1 MANESKRKILII
13 ENDENISS
21 VIVTRFLYLGYDVSL
36 STNGAE
42 ALITFNQEW
51 PDLVIL
57 DILLP
62 KIDGYEVCRKIRK
75 KSKVPIIILTA
86 LNKVS
91 NRIMGLK
98 IGADDYITKPFSLIE
113 LETRV
118 MSKLRRSNPQK
129 FKITPAR
136 QETFQFGSVIVNI
149 ANKQVFKNS
158 KQLVLTVIE
167 FSLLELL
174 IKNSGLELSRIEIL
188 NNIWGYTPARFVD
201 TRVVDVHI
209 YRLRLK
215 IEDTPRT
222 PDFILTARGTGYIFQ
237 PFKL

>member
-1 MANESKRKILII
+1 MNESKRKILII
-13 ENDENISS
+13 ENEESISS
-21 VIVTRFLYLGYDVSL
+21 ILVTRFLSLGYDVSL

-42 ALITFNQEW
+42 ALIIFNQEC
-51 PDLVIL
+51 PDIVIL

-62 KIDGYEVCRKIRK
+62 KIDGYEVCRRIRK

-98 IGADDYITKPFSLIE
+98 IGADDYITKPFSLTE
-113 LETRV
+113 LEIRV
-118 MSKLRRSNPQK
+118 KSKLRRSETTK
-129 FKITPAR
+129 FKIISNR
-136 QETFQFGSVIVNI
+136 QEIFQFGNVIVDI
-149 ANKQVFKNS
+149 ATKNVLKKNKK
-158 KQLVLTVIE
+158 LTLTGIE

-174 IKNSGLELSRIEIL
+174 IQNSGRELSRVEIL

-201 TRVVDVHI
+201 TRLVDVHI

-215 IEDTPRT
+215 IEDTPST
-222 PDFILTARGTGYIFQ
+222 PDYILTARGTGYIFQ
-237 PFKL
+237 PSTL

>member
-21 VIVTRFLYLGYDVSL
+21 VISTRFLSLGYDVSL

-42 ALITFNQEW
+42 ALIIFNQEW

-62 KIDGYEVCRKIRK
+62 KIDGYEVCRRIRK

-113 LETRV
+113 LEIRV
-118 MSKLRRSNPQK
+118 MAKLRRSDPQK
-129 FKITPAR
+129 FETLPNR
-136 QETFQFGSVIVNI
+136 QETFQFGKVVVNI
-149 ANKQVFKNS
+149 ADKQILKNNKQ
-158 KQLVLTVIE
+158 LTLTGME

-174 IKNSGLELSRIEIL
+174 IKNSGQALSRVEIL
-188 NNIWGYTPARFVD
+188 NSIWGYTPSRFVD
-201 TRVVDVHI
+201 TRIVDVHI

-222 PDFILTARGTGYIFQ
+222 PDFILTARGIGYIFQ
-237 PFKL
+237 PSKL

>member
-1 MANESKRKILII
+1 MNESKRKILII
-13 ENDENISS
+13 ENEESISS
-21 VIVTRFLYLGYDVSL
+21 ILVTRFLSLGYDVSL

-42 ALITFNQEW
+42 ALIIFNQEC
-51 PDLVIL
+51 PDIVIL

-62 KIDGYEVCRKIRK
+62 KIDGYEVCRRIRK

-98 IGADDYITKPFSLIE
+98 IGADDYITKPFSLTE
-113 LETRV
+113 LEIRV
-118 MSKLRRSNPQK
+118 KSKLRRSETTK
-129 FKITPAR
+129 FKIISNR
-136 QETFQFGSVIVNI
+136 QEIFQFGNVIVDI
-149 ANKQVFKNS
+149 ATKNVFKKN
-158 KQLVLTVIE
+158 KKLTLTGIE

-174 IKNSGLELSRIEIL
+174 IQNSGRELSRVEIL

-201 TRVVDVHI
+201 TRLVDVHI

-215 IEDTPRT
+215 IEDTPST
-222 PDFILTARGTGYIFQ
+222 PDYILTARGTGYIFQ
-237 PFKL
+237 PSTL

>member
-1 MANESKRKILII
+1 VNKSKRKILII
-13 ENDENISS
+13 DNETNISS
-21 VIVTRFLYLGYDVSL
+21 IVSTRLLYLGYNVCL

-42 ALITFNQEW
+42 ALIIFNQEC

-62 KIDGYEVCRKIRK
+62 KLDGYEVCHRIRK

-98 IGADDYITKPFSLIE
+98 IGADDYITKPFSLNE
-113 LETRV
+113 LEIRII
-118 MSKLRRSNPQK
+118 SKLRHSDPQK
-129 FKITPAR
+129 FSLLSKR
-136 QETFQFGSVIVNI
+136 HETFQFGNVIVNL
-149 ANKQVFKNS
+149 ANKKLLKNNHP
-158 KQLVLTVIE
+158 LTLTSIE

-174 IKNSGLELSRIEIL
+174 IQNAGRELSRAEIL
-188 NNIWGYTPARFVD
+188 DNIWGYTPARFVD
-201 TRVVDVHI
+201 TRLVDVHI
-209 YRLRLK
+209 YRLRVK
-215 IEDTPRT
+215 IEDTPSA
-222 PDFILTARGTGYIFQ
+222 PSFILTARGIGYIFQ